1 MGRVTHVCVTCA
13 EHFTRKYSATRHNI
27 TVHGNRGEIVPLLEY
42 LVGRY
47 CGRIPAS
54 NPFWYSGRHSKK
66 NRIYDFGRA
75 IAVRSNYIGD
85 TSYLGGWKG
94 QYHQQLVMHVCVTCA
109 EHFTTRYSASRHN
122 LALHCNRGEI
132 VPLLEYLAGRASGRY
147 QASHPSLYRRS
158 KEKRIYEFGYA
169 TAAADSVG
177 DTFRPAGL
185 QGQYDHQQLSP
196 SSSSSTIHDQPPDV
210 LPYPTDQSQSAHTAD
225 DYGTLS
231 EETRL
236 KIEELKKRIYRYAQ
250 YHPNPVA
257 VINCIIY
264 YCNNGDNTLLDE
276 KLEQL
281 RSIDAIS
288 RY

>member
-1 MGRVTHVCVTCA
+1 VHRYRV
-13 EHFTRKYSATRHNI
+13 
-27 TVHGNRGEIVPLLEY
+27 
-42 LVGRY
+42 
-47 CGRIPAS
+47 
-54 NPFWYSGRHSKK
+54 SG
-66 NRIYDFGRA
+66 
-75 IAVRSNYIGD
+75 
-85 TSYLGGWKG
+85 
-94 QYHQQLVMHVCVTCA
+94 
-109 EHFTTRYSASRHN
+109 YSASRHN

-169 TAAADSVG
+169 TGAADSVG